1 MRVLLCNIH
10 CPPFICFCKPSSAAA
25 HLYTPPGPLKL
36 ENTPLPHVTSTLVSV
51 VTHHD
56 TTSHQLSGGGG
67 EATEAKEA
75 SSESD
80 GNQQQQQQA
89 ENPLKSC
96 IRKPCAEHKE
106 VEKKKVQWI
115 DNMGKEL
122 VEIKEFESSDTRD
135 TNNKHENRSC
145 VCIIL

>member
-1 MRVLLCNIH
+1 M
-10 CPPFICFCKPSSAAA
+10 
-25 HLYTPPGPLKL
+25 
-36 ENTPLPHVTSTLVSV
+36 SV

-67 EATEAKEA
+67 EATEVKEA

-80 GNQQQQQQA
+80 GNQQQQEA

-96 IRKPCAEHKE
+96 IRKPCAEPKE

-135 TNNKHENRSC
+135 TNNRHENRSC